1 MDMLIDPSTRDYTG
15 ERINTLANA
24 VYLCLIVPLGSYWAD
39 TTLGSRLHELA
50 REKDVPR
57 VYTLARQ
64 YSEQALQRLIDDN
77 RATAITVTAT
87 RLTPGWLLL
96 HIVVETARNQSETFR
111 HQVRVA

>member
-24 VYLCLIVPLGSYWAD
+24 VYLCLMVPQGSWWAD

-50 REKDVPR
+50 REKDVSR

-64 YSEQALQRLIDDN
+64 YAEQALQRLIDDN

-96 HIVVETARNQSETFR
+96 HIVVETVANQSETFR

>member
-24 VYLCLIVPLGSYWAD
+24 VYLCLMVPLGSWWAD

-57 VYTLARQ
+57 VDTLARQ
-64 YSEQALQRLIDDN
+64 YSEQALQRLIDDS
-77 RATAITVTAT
+77 RATAITVTT
-87 RLTPGWLLL
+87 SRTMPGWLLL
-96 HIVVETARNQSETFR
+96 HIVVETASNQSETFS
-111 HQVRVA
+111 HPVRVA